1 VKRNHDSDHSRF
13 TFHISLFTPSTMS
26 RIANTF
32 AQLKAQGRKALIPFI
47 TAGDP
52 HPNMTVPLMHALV
65 DGGADVIEL
74 GVPFSDPMAD
84 GPVIQRAS
92 ERALAHGVS
101 LTQVID
107 FVKEFRKTN
116 NATPVVLMGYANPIE
131 AMGAEHFADVA
142 KAAGVD
148 GVLVVDYPPE
158 EAQALVKLLD
168 ARALDTIFLL
178 SPTTRDARLEQVGKL
193 GRGYLYYVS
202 LKGVTGA
209 ATIDTVEVAKR
220 VSHIKQFTDLPVGV
234 GFGIRDA
241 ASAKR
246 VAQVADAVVIGS
258 RLVQEIIDAG
268 ADAPARLQ
276 ALLAGI
282 RAAMDEKA
290 T

>member
-1 VKRNHDSDHSRF
+1 LTVYRKY
-13 TFHISLFTPSTMS
+13 MS
-26 RIANTF
+26 RIAATF
-32 AQLKAQGRKALIPFI
+32 AQLKQQGRKALIPFI

-52 HPNMTVPLMHALV
+52 HPSMAVPLMHALV
-65 DGGADVIEL
+65 AGGADVIEL

-92 ERALAHGVS
+92 ERALAHGVT
-101 LTQVID
+101 LKQVID
-107 FVKEFRKTN
+107 FVKEFRN
-116 NATPVVLMGYANPIE
+116 SNQMTPVVLMGYANPIE
-131 AMGAEHFADVA
+131 AMGVARFADTA

-158 EAQALVKLLD
+158 EAHELVKLLD

-178 SPTTRDARLEQVGKL
+178 SPTTRDARLKQVGEL

-202 LKGVTGA
+202 LRGVTGA
-209 ATIDTVEVAKR
+209 GNIDTVEVAQR
-220 VSHIKQFTDLPVGV
+220 VNHIKTFTDLPVGV

-241 ASAKR
+241 ESAKR

-268 ADAPARLQ
+268 DDAPERVHS
-276 ALLAGI
+276 LLAGI
-282 RAAMDEKA
+282 RKAMDSLLDTKA
-290 T
+290 A